1 MFKFG
6 AIVCLIVLL
15 VAMGSGYGIHL
26 KLGNEALNAWGAY
39 LSGCGALTLALAAI

>member
-1 MFKFG
+1 VNVFKFG

-26 KLGNEALNAWGAY
+26 KLGNEALNAW
-39 LSGCGALTLALAAI
+39 ALIFLDVERSPWH